1 MMATADPLAV
11 FECREQFDRDRPRTM
26 LICQR
31 EFPAVR
37 LDEQF
42 DVGAPGA
49 SGDRLIVSILPG
61 EHTLEVRALEQP
73 PVFRN
78 WQA

>member
-1 MMATADPLAV
+1 
-11 FECREQFDRDRPRTM
+11 M

-49 SGDRLIVSILPG
+49 SGDRLIVPILPG